1 MDVLEAMRGRKSTR
15 AYLDKPVARA
25 TIESMLDAARWAPSG
40 VDCQPW
46 QVAVVTGA
54 SKTRISDA
62 LLAARMARQPENPDY
77 AYYPGEWREPYKS
90 RRKATG
96 LALYQALNI
105 GKDDALARLK
115 AWNGNY
121 HFFGAPA
128 GLLFFVDRSLA
139 QGAWVDMGMFIENVM
154 LAARGLGLDT
164 CPQASLAE
172 YPDIVRGILD
182 VPATRALVCGM
193 ALGYADASAPVNNY
207 RTEREPVS
215 AFTSWHD

>member
-25 TIESMLDAARWAPSG
+25 TIESILDAARWAPSG
-40 VDCQPW
+40 VNCQPW
-46 QVAVVTGA
+46 QVAVVTGTI
-54 SKTRISDA
+54 KTRISEA
-62 LLAARMARQPENPDY
+62 LLAARKARQPENPDY
-77 AYYPGEWREPYKS
+77 AYYPSDWQEPYKS

-96 LALYQALNI
+96 LALYRALNI
-105 GKDDALARLK
+105 GKDDAFARLK

-128 GLLFFVDRSLA
+128 GLLFFVDRALS

-154 LAARGLGLDT
+154 LAARAHGLDT

-172 YPDIVRGILD
+172 YPDSVRGILAI
-182 VPATRALVCGM
+182 PATRALVCGM
-193 ALGYADASAPVNNY
+193 ALGYADTGAPVNSY

-215 AFTSWHD
+215 AFTTWHD